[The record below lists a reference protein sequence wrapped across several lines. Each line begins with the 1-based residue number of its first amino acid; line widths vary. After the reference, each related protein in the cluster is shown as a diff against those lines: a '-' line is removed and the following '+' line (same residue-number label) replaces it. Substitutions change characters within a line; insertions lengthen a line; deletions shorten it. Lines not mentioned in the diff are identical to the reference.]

1 MQTKR
6 TVNFAILGVFI
17 LDILLIILAQRF
29 FEKEITKKFFS
40 IFISVPFLALILIMV
55 FKSLSGVPE
64 LVDGEPLKN
73 KKEAPKHLNITIDLL
88 VYVGLLLVGALL
100 FFLSWRY
107 LKFGQIF

>member
-29 FEKEITKKFFS
+29 FEKEIAKKFFS
-40 IFISVPFLALILIMV
+40 IFISVPFLALILIIV
-55 FKSLSGVPE
+55 FKSLAGVPE
-64 LVDGEPLKN
+64 LVDGEPLKD
-73 KKEAPKHLNITIDLL
+73 KKETPKHLNITIDLL
-88 VYVGLLLVGALL
+88 VYVGLLLVGVLL